1 MEPLEFVAAVLP
13 PPGNGRYC
21 VVELSR
27 KKEHVYVHT
36 LEEAQPVIDR
46 WKKAGE
52 DIYFA
57 LGTFGEGENKRTA
70 ENVQM
75 VKTFAVDVDCN
86 HPKDIPDE
94 DGNIKPKAYPSAKA
108 AAQAIMDFTESTGLS
123 ALGDPWMVASGG
135 GVHAYWPLSEAVD
148 VNEWKPVA
156 EAFKRMCYQKKL
168 DIDPTVTSDASR
180 VLRVPDTPLVGAV
193 YCLQPPVPPTLE
205 PPLP

>member
-86 HPKDIPDE
+86 HPKTSLTKMAISSPRRTPPPRQQHRPSWTSQSLLDCLRWVTH
-94 DGNIKPKAYPSAKA
+94 GWWHQAVVCTHTGRLAKPW
-108 AAQAIMDFTESTGLS
+108 TST
-123 ALGDPWMVASGG
+123 SG
-135 GVHAYWPLSEAVD
+135 S
-148 VNEWKPVA
+148 
-156 EAFKRMCYQKKL
+156 Q
-168 DIDPTVTSDASR
+168 
-180 VLRVPDTPLVGAV
+180 
-193 YCLQPPVPPTLE
+193 
-205 PPLP
+205 